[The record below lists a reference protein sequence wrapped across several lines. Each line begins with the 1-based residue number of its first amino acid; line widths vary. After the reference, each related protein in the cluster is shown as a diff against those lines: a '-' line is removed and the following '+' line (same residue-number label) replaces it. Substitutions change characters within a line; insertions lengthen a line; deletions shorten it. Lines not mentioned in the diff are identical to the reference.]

1 VSELSTDLA
10 SLKIDRSPGRA
21 SGTGMGKWVAGLSI
35 VAALGG
41 AGALAMPRLEAS
53 VFKTEVRTATVLEV
67 SPSVSAT
74 ALSATGY
81 VVAQRRSKVGS
92 NLPGRIAKL
101 HVKEGQSVR
110 AGDLLVELDGADHKS
125 NVAAAQARVLAAE
138 ARVASSQASLSEV
151 RVQLARQKALFEQN
165 AAARSVVEDLTARV
179 GTAEAG
185 VRAAAAEVRA
195 SEAQLAVSR
204 VNLARTAIVAPI
216 DGTVLN
222 KPLDVGESVDVILP
236 IMELGDLTSSL
247 VEVDVPET
255 RLSLVKLG
263 GPAEITLDAYAG
275 KHFRGHV
282 EEIGKRVN
290 RSKATVPV
298 KVAFADAN
306 TGALPDMSARV
317 SFLTEALSDQA
328 LGGPSK
334 RLLPP
339 TALTKRDGKDAV
351 FVVQSGKAKLV
362 QVSVGGAGSDGV
374 ELLAGPEVGT
384 RVVLAPPEALS
395 DGNPVREGN
404 E

>member
-1 VSELSTDLA
+1 V
-10 SLKIDRSPGRA
+10 
-21 SGTGMGKWVAGLSI
+21 GLGI
-35 VAALGG
+35 VAAVGG

-53 VFKTEVRTATVLEV
+53 VFKTEVRTAAVVEV

-74 ALSATGY
+74 SLSATGY

-110 AGDLLVELDGADHKS
+110 AGDVLVELDDADHKS
-125 NVAAAQARVLAAE
+125 NVGAAQARVLAAE
-138 ARVASSQASLSEV
+138 ARVASSQASLAEV

-165 AAARSVVEDLTARV
+165 AAARSVVEDLTARL

-185 VRAAAAEVRA
+185 VRAAVAEVRA
-195 SEAQLAVSR
+195 AEAQLAVSR

-236 IMELGDLTSSL
+236 LMELGDLTSSL

-275 KHFRGHV
+275 KHFRGRV

-298 KVAFADAN
+298 KVAFADAD

-317 SFLTEALSDQA
+317 SFLTEALTDQA
-328 LGGPSK
+328 LLGPSK
-334 RLLPP
+334 RMLPP
-339 TALTKRDGKDAV
+339 SALTKREGKDAV
-351 FVVQSGKAKLV
+351 FVVQSGKAKLLPV
-362 QVSVGGAGSDGV
+362 QVGAAGADGV
-374 ELLAGPEVGT
+374 ELLTGPEAGT

>member
-1 VSELSTDLA
+1 
-10 SLKIDRSPGRA
+10 
-21 SGTGMGKWVAGLSI
+21 
-35 VAALGG
+35 
-41 AGALAMPRLEAS
+41 
-53 VFKTEVRTATVLEV
+53 
-67 SPSVSAT
+67 
-74 ALSATGY
+74 
-81 VVAQRRSKVGS
+81 
-92 NLPGRIAKL
+92 
-101 HVKEGQSVR
+101 
-110 AGDLLVELDGADHKS
+110 
-125 NVAAAQARVLAAE
+125 
-138 ARVASSQASLSEV
+138 
-151 RVQLARQKALFEQN
+151 
-165 AAARSVVEDLTARV
+165 
-179 GTAEAG
+179 
-185 VRAAAAEVRA
+185 
-195 SEAQLAVSR
+195 
-204 VNLARTAIVAPI
+204 
-216 DGTVLN
+216 VLN